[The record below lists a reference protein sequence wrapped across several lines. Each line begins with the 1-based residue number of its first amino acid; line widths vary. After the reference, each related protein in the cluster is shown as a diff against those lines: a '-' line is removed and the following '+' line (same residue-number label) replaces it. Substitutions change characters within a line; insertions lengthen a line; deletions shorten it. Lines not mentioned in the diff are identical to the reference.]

1 MIVEVWLGIGAI
13 LAPLAV
19 AVAAGRLAARVESL
33 ERTMEAWL
41 RGEEKRG
48 REVQRM
54 SEGFARIEEILK
66 SQDQRIL
73 RIEKILDVQGVI

>member
-1 MIVEVWLGIGAI
+1 MILEVWLGIGAI

-41 RGEEKRG
+41 RGEEKRQLK
-48 REVQRM
+48 EQRM
-54 SEGFARIEEILK
+54 SEGYARIEEILK
-66 SQDQRIL
+66 SQDQRIF
-73 RIEKILDVQGVI
+73 RVEKALDL

>member
-1 MIVEVWLGIGAI
+1 MIIEVWLGIGAI

-41 RGEEKRG
+41 RGEEKRQ
-48 REVQRM
+48 RKAQRM
-54 SEGFARIEEILK
+54 SECYARIEEILK
-66 SQDQRIL
+66 SQDQRIF
-73 RIEKILDVQGVI
+73 RVEKALDL

>member
-1 MIVEVWLGIGAI
+1 MILEVWLGIGAI

-41 RGEEKRG
+41 RGEEKRQLK
-48 REVQRM
+48 EQRM
-54 SEGFARIEEILK
+54 SEGYARIEEILK
-66 SQDQRIL
+66 SQDQRL
-73 RIEKILDVQGVI
+73 FRVEKALDL